1 MTKRAGKKKK
11 QAHVSVVPVQTTAE
25 TMGDGATAPDPESQS
40 GSAPVLPGQPNDEA
54 PQQSQE
60 DSTRSSV
67 FWPEL
72 DPEAMAQATARGQGD
87 AVKRVADFR
96 LELMAVNNGF
106 PIPPELRAR
115 MVFEAT
121 KVMLNPNH
129 PFRERAWAIKLLKEM
144 DQANRGPTAGLPDQV
159 QNVNVQVN
167 VDKPESEPSVS
178 PQEIVAELLSMPAV
192 VHAIDRYEFKDD
204 GVDYAQ

>member
-1 MTKRAGKKKK
+1 M
-11 QAHVSVVPVQTTAE
+11 
-25 TMGDGATAPDPESQS
+25 
-40 GSAPVLPGQPNDEA
+40 LPGQPNDEA

-60 DSTRSSV
+60 DSTRLSV

-72 DPEAMAQATARGQGD
+72 APEEVERANARGAGE
-87 AVKRVADFR
+87 AVKKVAEFR

-106 PIPPELRAR
+106 PIPAELRAR
-115 MVFEAT
+115 MVYEAT
-121 KVMLNPNH
+121 KAMLNTKL
-129 PFRERAWAIKLLKEM
+129 PFRDRAWAMKLLKEM